1 MTGPAPAEWR
11 RRARARTDDLDL
23 AGLIAPGWRAAF
35 EDTPRHVFV
44 PVFEDSGGTT
54 IDSRHSTWLDRVY
67 TDDTLVT
74 QHAAVPGAV
83 GLAWPISS
91 STMPSLMARM
101 LGLLDVHDGHR
112 VLEIGTGTGY
122 NAALLCH
129 RLGDQDVTSI
139 DIDAELVETA
149 RERLASLGYRPH
161 LSTGHGGHGVPE
173 RTPFDRIIA
182 TAAVPAVPAAWVE
195 QLADDGLILTDLRS
209 DLASSL
215 ITLRK
220 TAPDTVTGRFLAI
233 PGHFMW
239 LRADP
244 GNPLRDG
251 GEYLT
256 EINVDDP
263 RHYTTDLDP
272 ALLDDP
278 DLRFLLQRLAPE
290 IEHIWRYDDDPRH
303 PLHGTV
309 EVAAGPSRARLTLA
323 AEPAGRREVT
333 ETGPDQP
340 WARVE
345 TIVAFWQRLGRPTR
359 HRFGLTATAAGRH
372 TLWLDT
378 PDSRHTWPLADSRPP
393 ARTRL

>member
-1 MTGPAPAEWR
+1 MAEPGAGP
-11 RRARARTDDLDL
+11 TDDLDL

-35 EDTPRHVFV
+35 EETPRHVFV
-44 PVFEDSGGTT
+44 PVFEERDGTT

-67 TDDTLVT
+67 TDDTLVIR
-74 QHAAVPGAV
+74 HAAVPGAD

-122 NAALLCH
+122 NAALVCH

-139 DIDAELVETA
+139 DIDAELVANGSRTA

-173 RTPFDRIIA
+173 RAPFDRIIA

-195 QLADDGLILTDLRS
+195 QLADDGLILTDLRG

-220 TAPDTVTGRFLAI
+220 TAPDTVTGRFLAV

-244 GNPLRDG
+244 GNPLRAG

-263 RHYTTDLDP
+263 RHRATDLDP
-272 ALLDDP
+272 GLLDDP
-278 DLRFLLQRLAPE
+278 DLRFLLQRFAPE
-290 IEHIWRYDDDPRH
+290 IEHIWRYDDDSGH

-323 AEPAGRREVT
+323 ADLVGRREVT

-345 TIVAFWQRLGRPTR
+345 SIVAFWQRLDRPTR
-359 HRFGLTATAAGRH
+359 HRFGLTATADGQH

-378 PDSRHTWPLADSRPP
+378 PDSRHTWPLATGRPP